1 MGWPRVV
8 KILYVYFTNIRAFM
22 KLHLLV
28 TVIIKFS
35 LLSYTSFFWLGNC
48 CFQKANKKPTILSV
62 TCTFSVPT
70 GFLLPYLLLTTD
82 HYSYLST
89 ENWLSSV
96 QKSMKGLHEK
106 LGSSGFMHKSLF
118 ECPTELLLPPI
129 NKEEAS
135 PRPLIFPWKP

>member
-8 KILYVYFTNIRAFM
+8 KILYVYFTNITAFM

-35 LLSYTSFFWLGNC
+35 LLSCTSFFWLGNW
-48 CFQKANKKPTILSV
+48 CFQKANKKPKILSV
-62 TCTFSVPT
+62 ACTFSVPT

-82 HYSYLST
+82 HYFYLST

-106 LGSSGFMHKSLF
+106 PGSSGFKHKSLF
-118 ECPTELLLPPI
+118 ECPRELLLSPI

-135 PRPLIFPWKP
+135 SRPFSLKTIN